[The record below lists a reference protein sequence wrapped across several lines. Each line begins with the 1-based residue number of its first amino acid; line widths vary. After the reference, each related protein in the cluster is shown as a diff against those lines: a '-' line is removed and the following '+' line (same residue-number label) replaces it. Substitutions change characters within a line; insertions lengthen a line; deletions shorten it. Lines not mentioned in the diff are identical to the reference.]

1 MYFIYKEIH
10 SFVHI
15 LHIYKRTIVFAL
27 FIIIYYYLFAKY
39 YILSKNFYSF
49 FKYAKMNQYVDKFL
63 EKNSIRKKRKRN
75 KI

>member
-27 FIIIYYYLFAKY
+27 FIIIYYLFAKY
-39 YILSKNFYSF
+39 YILSRNFYSF
-49 FKYAKMNQYVDKFL
+49 FKYAKINQLYMAKFL
-63 EKNSIRKKRKRN
+63 EK
-75 KI
+75 